1 MCFFTGGLYQFY
13 FFYKSWKYIDD
24 GKNKVI
30 NPAFKSMFYFIFN
43 FSLIES
49 YLILS
54 KKTNILYSITF
65 HLIVLLNISFI
76 LLNILDDE
84 SIFIFSTLSYLVLI
98 PFLNLRNDY
107 FDKAQKEM
115 INRKWLS
122 KKDVRILGWFWFT
135 VIAFIILL
143 IILD

>member
-1 MCFFTGGLYQFY
+1 MCFFTGGLYQLY

-24 GKNKVI
+24 GKNNMI

-54 KKTNILYSITF
+54 KKSNILYSITF
-65 HLIVLLNISFI
+65 HLIVLLNIIFI
-76 LLNILDDE
+76 LLNIIDDE
-84 SIFIFSTLSYLVLI
+84 SIFIFSTLQYLVLI
-98 PFLNLRNDY
+98 PFLNLRNKY

-115 INRKWLS
+115 KKRKWLS
-122 KKDVRILGWFWFT
+122 KKDVRFLGWFWLIA
-135 VIAFIILL
+135 IAFIVLL
-143 IILD
+143 IFF